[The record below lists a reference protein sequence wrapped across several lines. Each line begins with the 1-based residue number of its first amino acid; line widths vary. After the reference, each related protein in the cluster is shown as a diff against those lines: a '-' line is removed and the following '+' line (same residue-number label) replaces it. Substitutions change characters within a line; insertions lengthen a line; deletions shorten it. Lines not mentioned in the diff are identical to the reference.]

1 MKIKERRKT
10 YSVCEFFLGSTW
22 LTAQQHSDVITLRYL
37 LAPRASWEMKFILT
51 LLQNKWNAV
60 SFLTT
65 YSNILTVFININ
77 VNLYFNSLTY
87 LSVIYSS
94 EIMSVKQI
102 NSQQSCMWSC
112 YTACHS
118 AYLSVFT
125 SVSWE
130 MCEPERLSLSSLSY
144 VSPSHFLKS
153 QVWAELDMSAT
164 RKSLVRFPSNLT
176 PSQPVSLWRLLVST
190 GSFSWVNRLTCWLQG
205 VGKLHQ
211 VEFNTF

>member
-87 LSVIYSS
+87 LSVICSS

-102 NSQQSCMWSC
+102 NSQHCEDVIHVRTVIRSWFANLLHTENCRWGRDSWSH
-112 YTACHS
+112 TVQKVALCHS
-118 AYLSVFT
+118 LTHSGRRSWFTFSNHTAKINAVLLT
-125 SVSWE
+125 SV
-130 MCEPERLSLSSLSY
+130 
-144 VSPSHFLKS
+144 
-153 QVWAELDMSAT
+153 
-164 RKSLVRFPSNLT
+164 
-176 PSQPVSLWRLLVST
+176 
-190 GSFSWVNRLTCWLQG
+190 
-205 VGKLHQ
+205 
-211 VEFNTF
+211 